1 MERTAYITLHVLF
14 SVSSK
19 ELGLNE
25 NCSKQEFEEI
35 AMEYAREQ
43 ATDIEIKT
51 EYDVND
57 IEIEVL

>member
-1 MERTAYITLHVLF
+1 MERTAYIDLHVLF
-14 SVSSK
+14 SVSAE

-25 NCSKQEFEEI
+25 DCSKQVFEEI

-51 EYDVND
+51 GYDVND
-57 IEIEVL
+57 IELEVL